1 MENKTN
7 ETKDIK
13 EKGVKTE
20 TNFYKDF
27 TFSFKNNIYDLD
39 DWERI
44 LDLTSSPFL
53 WTGNINL
60 ETDAKPL
67 WQIQREFEVEKS
79 VTGFNFKYA
88 DLAEIKKIAKK
99 IDARVAI
106 SIVGDKNVE
115 YTIKKPIINNANN
128 LNNEK
133 GEPSII
139 KKTFV
144 FCVIFEGAPY
154 FGRPLKIEKTFA
166 IEIGTTKTGSI
177 QIDYANGALETYAMR
192 YMYNSFL
199 SIAGSIDPEQLEVA
213 KNNFGNTNNKKY
225 NTPPKV
231 FGKLKDVNPAVFAA
245 LEKSPFKNIF
255 INNLKDEL
263 SRKGINF
270 NSDTLLEDKKIWED
284 ISTEKFSGIIESI
297 KKTLK

>member
-1 MENKTN
+1 MENTKN
-7 ETKDIK
+7 ETKNIK
-13 EKGVKTE
+13 EKEVK
-20 TNFYKDF
+20 NFYKDF
-27 TFSFKNNIYDLD
+27 NLSFDIKTYDID
-39 DWERI
+39 DWEKV
-44 LDLTSSPFL
+44 LNLTSSPFL

-60 ETDAKPL
+60 ETDARPL
-67 WQIQREFEVEKS
+67 WQIQRDFEVEKS

-99 IDARVAI
+99 IDARIAI
-106 SIVGDKNVE
+106 SIVGDKDVK
-115 YTIKKPIINNANN
+115 YTINKSIVND
-128 LNNEK
+128 EK
-133 GEPSII
+133 GDPSII
-139 KKTFV
+139 QKTFV

-166 IEIGTTKTGSI
+166 IEIGATKSGSI

-213 KNNFGNTNNKKY
+213 KNSYGTTKKI

-231 FGKLKDVNPAVFAA
+231 FGKLKDVDPAVFIA
-245 LEKSPFKNIF
+245 LETSPFKNIF

-263 SRKGINF
+263 SRRGITF
-270 NSDTLLEDKKIWED
+270 NTDTLLKDKKIWED
-284 ISTEKFSGIIESI
+284 ISVEKFSGIIENI
-297 KKTLK
+297 KKTIK